1 MRSPIWIALMSGA
14 ALIAISASSFAGTS
28 GQATVP
34 TESTSLQV
42 ADNQQQLPPPQGQK
56 KKQAQ
61 GSQTGNQPRGQQ
73 YQQQPK
79 NYVQPKTYAQPQ
91 GLQYQQKPKN
101 YVQPKT
107 YAQSQGQQYQQKPK
121 NYVQPKTYAQPQ
133 GLQYQQKPKNY
144 VQPKTYAQSQ
154 GQQYQQKPKNFVQQK
169 TSAQAQ
175 DHRYDW
181 RTYQPGHRPPQWQQ
195 YRQNF
200 DPRPFEANRY
210 AERRYH
216 WEAYREPSGWYYQR
230 WSYGEVFPV
239 VFWAQEYWINSYWA
253 FGLPNPPYGYVW
265 VRYGPDALLVDVET
279 GQILS
284 VVYSLFV

>member
-56 KKQAQ
+56 KKQTQ

-79 NYVQPKTYAQPQ
+79 NYVR
-91 GLQYQQKPKN
+91 
-101 YVQPKT
+101 
-107 YAQSQGQQYQQKPK
+107 
-121 NYVQPKTYAQPQ
+121 PKTYAQPQ